1 MSKSKTVR
9 QVTAKDMS
17 EESFYLGAV
26 SNKNET
32 EEAKWTVSLKIGDIP
47 VTFNIDTGADVTVMN
62 TVTFEKLTP
71 RAQLFHS
78 NIVLNSP
85 GGSLNCIGKFTVRV
99 EHKSRKYTMT
109 VYVVAGETVN
119 NLLSRQTATEMG

>member
-1 MSKSKTVR
+1 
-9 QVTAKDMS
+9 
-17 EESFYLGAV
+17 
-26 SNKNET
+26 
-32 EEAKWTVSLKIGDIP
+32 
-47 VTFNIDTGADVTVMN
+47 MN

-71 RAQLFHS
+71 RAQLCHS

-85 GGSLNCIGKFTVRV
+85 GGSLNCIGKFTARA

-119 NLLSRQTATEMG
+119 NLLNCQTATEMGLVKRVEQVSTVFEGGGTMKTEPVKIHLKVDAVPYAVHTARRVPFPLLPKVK